1 MTTENM
7 LKLAKNHLKTA
18 VLCGL
23 LLGAISFLGLVM
35 TQKNFRSNTDIL
47 MSQSQPGTTDYYA
60 LSQSANY
67 LTNILS
73 QSIYSEKFIEEVG
86 ATGKTSNNF
95 LTGDSAQRLKEW
107 QRIVHVKNNSSVG
120 IMSIQVFGD
129 TQSQTDNLS
138 TAVLDVMVNHNS
150 FFLGQDQNV
159 NVRVLS
165 GPIVEKNPSFAQI
178 IMAGVGGFVV
188 GLLFF
193 LLGVIYREEFLK
205 KEEVEEE
212 IVEIKFTTKDDAL
225 EDRIMPI
232 ENLPQ
237 EDVTGEPFISD
248 EDYLAANSDYWK
260 KKLESNHS

>member
-47 MSQSQPGTTDYYA
+47 MSQSQLGAMDYYA

-73 QSIYSEKFIEEVG
+73 QSIYSEKFIEEVA
-86 ATGKTSNNF
+86 ATGKVSNNF
-95 LTGDSAQRLKEW
+95 LTGDSAQRLKQW

-129 TQSQTDNLS
+129 TQSQTDNLAA
-138 TAVLDVMVNHNS
+138 AVLDVMVNHNS

-178 IMAGVGGFVV
+178 VMSSIGGFVV
-188 GLLFF
+188 GVLFF
-193 LLGVIYREEFLK
+193 LLFVIYREEFMK
-205 KEEVEEE
+205 KEEAGEEMS
-212 IVEIKFTTKDDAL
+212 EIKFTTKNNAI
-225 EDRIMPI
+225 EDKIMSI

-237 EDVTGEPFISD
+237 EDSAEKLSISD

-260 KKLESNHS
+260 KKLENVRS